1 MNSLARLLLL
11 SGAALASSAALAQ
24 APQPSAP
31 APSAAPPAAAPA
43 QPAPAAPSTATPA
56 TQPPASQLPP
66 VIVEQPKPKPPAP
79 KAAAKPKPKPK
90 PVQQAAPA
98 PAPPPPPA
106 PPPEVVEAPTEPVAP
121 ANPNSVYGAAASTG
135 AAARAAEGPQTPV
148 SARQLTPTNLEG
160 FASAATNITPEMIA
174 EQRPRTTHEAFL
186 QVPGMIIINDDA
198 NAHHGGVSLRGAP
211 ARRSRKVLYMEDGH
225 PVNLALWLDP
235 SVHFAPP
242 MDRIEGIEVIRGP
255 VVTHGPNNNFGVVNL
270 RNLSPFGPNETVI
283 SGAIGWT
290 EKNGGTDLHGLQ
302 NERHAHTRQSVGNV
316 GVVASYTGAAVDGG
330 WDTERLNYNDFY
342 AAIGWKGTNQDL
354 VLNFSYGRQRDKYD
368 ESNLEG
374 EDDDPPGLVEQ
385 RFFSLNHCKTC
396 FAPGSV
402 FNNYNGDIYRGQL
415 THNLYI
421 DPDTTL
427 TTRVY
432 AQRHRRDRYQTVTLE
447 DNPADV
453 EADEA
458 GLAAVFE
465 GDEVLLAEGSMFGRL
480 RTFRHLGAETRIELA
495 NRPFV
500 HGMTQDIQA
509 GIRYEVQDM
518 TNRNFLGLS
527 GQVLGDGDKTGL
539 TIFERN
545 LDAEA
550 VSAFLQSAIHLDR
563 HWTVIPGVRFEWY
576 RVNRDSFVTAEE
588 EGEAEEIE
596 GADCGAVA
604 PGLDECLEIEG
615 IERRVFS
622 ESYDNSKIL
631 PGVGFAYNGFYR
643 STVYGGYHRGLS
655 TAVLRN
661 EQFPAPDE
669 IGDNFE
675 LGLRSKAFMGLTFDI
690 AGYYNLI
697 QNYQFGQAFGT
708 AGDRVFGR
716 AEEVSIRGFE
726 AYARLDSNPFHGGE
740 WNLFASAN
748 YGYSRGIFE
757 KGFAGGGGDDDD
769 DGEAVAI
776 SLAGNQIPEAPSH
789 VAALTLGVE
798 RKPLG
803 GWAWDASVTATY
815 RGEFFTDEFNT
826 GFGVDPEG
834 ENGLVPEVWLWSA
847 RASLQIA
854 NTDASIWVAGTN
866 LTDELYITDREDGLK
881 PGLARTFWTGF
892 KYKF

>member
-1 MNSLARLLLL
+1 MVE
-11 SGAALASSAALAQ
+11 
-24 APQPSAP
+24 
-31 APSAAPPAAAPA
+31 APPAAPLS
-43 QPAPAAPSTATPA
+43 P
-56 TQPPASQLPP
+56 
-66 VIVEQPKPKPPAP
+66 
-79 KAAAKPKPKPK
+79 
-90 PVQQAAPA
+90 
-98 PAPPPPPA
+98 
-106 PPPEVVEAPTEPVAP
+106 
-121 ANPNSVYGAAASTG
+121 NPVYGAAASTG
-135 AAARAAEGPQTPV
+135 AAARAEQSAQTPV
-148 SARQLTPTNLEG
+148 NSRQLTPTNLEG
-160 FASAATNITPEMIA
+160 FSSSATNITPEELA
-174 EQRPRTTHEAFL
+174 ELRPRTTHEAFL

-211 ARRSRKVLYMEDGH
+211 ARRSRKILYMEDGH
-225 PVNLALWLDP
+225 PLNLALWLDP
-235 SVHFAPP
+235 SVHFSPP
-242 MDRIEGIEVIRGP
+242 MDRIESIEVLRGSIT
-255 VVTHGPNNNFGVVNL
+255 THGPNNNFGIVNL
-270 RNLSPFGPNETVI
+270 RNLSPFGANETVI

-290 EKNGGTDLHGLQ
+290 EKNGGADLFGLQ
-302 NERHAHTRQSVGNV
+302 NERHFHTRQTVDNV
-316 GVVASYTGAAVDGG
+316 GIVASYTGAAVDGG

-342 AAIGWKGTNQDL
+342 AAIGWRGSNQDL
-354 VLNFSYGRQRDKYD
+354 VVNFSYGRQRDKYD

-374 EDDDPPGLVEQ
+374 EDDDPPGLVET

-396 FAPGSV
+396 FAPGAI
-402 FNNYNGDIYRGQL
+402 FNTYNGDVYRGQI

-427 TTRVY
+427 TTRLY
-432 AQRHRRDRYQTVTLE
+432 AQRHRRDRYQIVTLE

-453 EADEA
+453 EPDEA
-458 GLAAVFE
+458 GLAAVFD
-465 GDEVLLAEGSMFGRL
+465 GDNVLLAEDSMFGRL
-480 RTFRHLGAETRIELA
+480 RTFRHIGAETRIELA

-500 HGMTQDIQA
+500 RGMTQDIQA
-509 GIRYEVQDM
+509 GIRYEYQDM

-545 LDAEA
+545 LDADA

-563 HWTVIPGVRFEWY
+563 HWTLVPGVRFEWY

-596 GADCGAVA
+596 GADCGAIA

-622 ESYDNSKIL
+622 ESYDTGNIL
-631 PGVGFAYNGFYR
+631 PGLGFAYTGFYR

-675 LGLRSKAFMGLTFDI
+675 IGLRSSAVRGLTFDV
-690 AGYYNLI
+690 AGYYSLI
-697 QNYQFGQAFGT
+697 QNYQFGSTFGT

-726 AYARLDSNPFHGGE
+726 AAARFDSNPFHGGE
-740 WNLFASAN
+740 WNLFALAN

-757 KGFAGGGGDDDD
+757 KGLAEGE
-769 DGEAVAI
+769 DGVVN
-776 SLAGNQIPEAPSH
+776 LAGLQIPEAPSH
-789 VAALTLGVE
+789 VASFTLGVE

-803 GWAWDASVTATY
+803 GWGWDASITAAY
-815 RGEFFTDEFNT
+815 RGEFFTDELNT

-834 ENGLVPEVWLWSA
+834 ENGLVPDVWLWSA

-854 NTDASIWVAGTN
+854 DTDASIWVAGTN

>member
-1 MNSLARLLLL
+1 MRLRHLGRGLLATV
-11 SGAALASSAALAQ
+11 AVVACHPAWAQ
-24 APQPSAP
+24 APAE
-31 APSAAPPAAAPA
+31 
-43 QPAPAAPSTATPA
+43 PAPAAPPSAAPTTPAPATPPGSTA
-56 TQPPASQLPP
+56 LPP
-66 VIVEQPKPKPPAP
+66 VVVDQPAP
-79 KAAAKPKPKPK
+79 KPVQQAKPKPKPKPK
-90 PVQQAAPA
+90 PVQQAATP
-98 PAPPPPPA
+98 PPPPPPPA
-106 PPPEVVEAPTEPVAP
+106 PPEPEVVEAPAAPVQ
-121 ANPNSVYGAAASTG
+121 ANPVYGAAGSTG
-135 AAARAAEGPQTPV
+135 AAQRATEGPSTPINP
-148 SARQLTPTNLEG
+148 RQLTPTNLEG
-160 FASAATNITPEMIA
+160 FASAATNITPEALA
-174 EQRPRTTHEAFL
+174 EQRPRTTHDAFL

-198 NAHHGGVSLRGAP
+198 NAHHGGVAVRGAP
-211 ARRSRKVLYMEDGH
+211 ARRSRKILYMEDGH
-225 PVNLALWLDP
+225 PLNLALWLDP

-242 MDRIEGIEVIRGP
+242 VHRLEGIEVVRGP
-255 VVTHGPNNNFGVVNL
+255 VVTHGPNNIFGIVNL
-270 RNLSPFGPNETVI
+270 RNLSPFGPDETVV

-290 EKNGGTDLHGLQ
+290 EKNGGADLHGLQ
-302 NERHAHTRQSVGNV
+302 NERHVHTRQSIGNV

-354 VLNFSYGRQRDKYD
+354 VVNFSYGRQRDKYD

-385 RFFSLNHCKTC
+385 RFFSLDHCKTC

-402 FNNYNGDIYRGQL
+402 FNNYNGDVYRGQI

-421 DPDTTL
+421 DPNTTL
-427 TTRVY
+427 TTRLY
-432 AQRHRRDRYQTVTLE
+432 AQKHRRDRYQIVTLE

-458 GLAAVFE
+458 GLSAVFD
-465 GDEVLLAEGSMFGRL
+465 GDEVLVPEDSMFGRL
-480 RTFRHLGAETRIELA
+480 RTFRHLGAESRIELA
-495 NRPFV
+495 NRPFL

-550 VSAFLQSAIHLDR
+550 FSAFLQSAIHLDR
-563 HWTVIPGVRFEWY
+563 HWTVIPGVRLEWY
-576 RVNRDSFVTAEE
+576 KINRDSFVVAEE

-596 GADCGAVA
+596 GDDCGAIA
-604 PGLDECLEIEG
+604 PGLDECLEIGG
-615 IERRVFS
+615 IERRAFS
-622 ESYDNSKIL
+622 EGYDNTKLL
-631 PGVGFAYNGFYR
+631 PGLGFAYTGLFR
-643 STVYGGYHRGLS
+643 STVYGGYHRGMS

-661 EQFPAPDE
+661 EQFPAKDE

-675 LGLRSKAFMGLTFDI
+675 LGLRSTALMGLTFDI

-726 AYARLDSNPFHGGE
+726 AYARLDSNPFHGGD
-740 WNLFASAN
+740 WNLFGSVN
-748 YGYSRGIFE
+748 YGFSRGIFE
-757 KGFAGGGGDDDD
+757 KGFAGGGGGDDDD
-769 DGEAVAI
+769 EGEEVVEI
-776 SLAGNQIPEAPSH
+776 NLAGNRIPEAPSH
-789 VAALTLGVE
+789 VASLTVGVE

-815 RGEFFTDEFNT
+815 RGEFFTDELNT

-834 ENGLVPEVWLWSA
+834 ENGLVPSVWLWSA

-854 NTDASIWVAGTN
+854 DTDASIWVAGTN
-866 LTDELYITDREDGLK
+866 LTDELYISDREDGLK

-892 KYKF
+892 KVKF